1 MVKTAAGTPCGIT
14 ERLGA
19 HCQGATGCSTAMRGG
34 PLVVTL
40 RAGFGPL
47 TYATAVAPFSEL
59 CNRVAN
65 LADIGTAKPCGF
77 AVFLCFAFRFPALTA
92 HHFQRHKQSI

>member
-19 HCQGATGCSTAMRGG
+19 HCQGATGCSTVIRGG

-40 RAGFGPL
+40 RAASAADLKAIYAAPL
-47 TYATAVAPFSEL
+47 RS
-59 CNRVAN
+59 N
-65 LADIGTAKPCGF
+65 LGEPHWKRRRSLA
-77 AVFLCFAFRFPALTA
+77 LQRLFPA
-92 HHFQRHKQSI
+92 